1 MATVREQQKARTRTA
16 LVSAAQELIA
26 SGRTAAS
33 IQEITEL
40 AGIGFGSFYNHFS
53 TKDELL
59 AAAVAD
65 ALDRQGEARD
75 RAVAGLTDPAEI
87 LAVSFRRLGRLQRAQ
102 PRLVRVLLKSGA
114 SIMSSDLGLLA
125 MARAD
130 IERGVESGRF
140 HVADSETAVM
150 LVAGSLLGLLQLL
163 DSRPALDDGRAS
175 DDAAEL
181 VLRMLGVPMS
191 EARELG
197 HAALDLDAA
206 HPTGA

>member
-140 HVADSETAVM
+140 HVTDSETAVM

-163 DSRPALDDGRAS
+163 DSRPELDDGRAS

-206 HPTGA
+206 HPAGA